1 MAYQQSSFK
10 QTDNTGNFAQVSS
23 RIVSSKYHPHSYS
36 TQNQRNFTE
45 NIVESR
51 LQYETTGSEQVILS
65 GVSDLS
71 NLRNLKNILLSLQ
84 SDWLS

>member
-1 MAYQQSSFK
+1 MTYQQSSFK
-10 QTDNTGNFAQVSS
+10 QNDNSGNFQQVTS
-23 RIVSSKYHPHSYS
+23 RIVTSKYPSHSS
-36 TQNQRNFTE
+36 SNQRNFTE

-51 LQYETTGSEQVILS
+51 LQYESSGNDQILLS